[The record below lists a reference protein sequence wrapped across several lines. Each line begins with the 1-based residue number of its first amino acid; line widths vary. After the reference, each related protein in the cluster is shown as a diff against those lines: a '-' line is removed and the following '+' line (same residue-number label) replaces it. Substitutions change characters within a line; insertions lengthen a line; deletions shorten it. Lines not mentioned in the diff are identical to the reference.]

1 MSFYWYTFHLDYPAC
16 VVRELACCLDRAFY
30 QAHRNPYV
38 LGHGRNLRFI
48 RRDGP
53 FWTEK

>member
-38 LGHGRNLRFI
+38 LGYGRNLRFI